1 MLDENSLIRRIAHK
15 REIHQLN
22 TEIEHYRKQYE
33 EDSKLLKEITSNKEA
48 LEKVAREKYLM
59 KKENEDIFI
68 LKKTMMESKMKDKLA
83 VVGAIVLFVGLALQ
97 FVKLAWAPYV
107 YLAGACLFAYVQ
119 LVSDYKGKN
128 IIIRRLRRQ
137 QLLGAMLLVLTGVIM
152 LLWKRNEW
160 IVCLTVAAVLE
171 LYTAFRIP
179 QEEAKEN

>member
-1 MLDENSLIRRIAHK
+1 MGENSI
-15 REIHQLN
+15 
-22 TEIEHYRKQYE
+22 
-33 EDSKLLKEITSNKEA
+33 IT
-48 LEKVAREKYLM
+48 
-59 KKENEDIFI
+59 NE
-68 LKKTMMESKMKDKLA
+68 
-83 VVGAIVLFVGLALQ
+83 
-97 FVKLAWAPYV
+97 
-107 YLAGACLFAYVQ
+107 
-119 LVSDYKGKN
+119 DYKGKN

>member
-1 MLDENSLIRRIAHK
+1 MKEKRR
-15 REIHQLN
+15 Q
-22 TEIEHYRKQYE
+22 
-33 EDSKLLKEITSNKEA
+33 
-48 LEKVAREKYLM
+48 
-59 KKENEDIFI
+59 
-68 LKKTMMESKMKDKLA
+68 LKKM
-83 VVGAIVLFVGLALQ
+83 
-97 FVKLAWAPYV
+97 
-107 YLAGACLFAYVQ
+107 
-119 LVSDYKGKN
+119 GKN